1 MPLRAYRA
9 GGADLPFGRP
19 ERAHGVPFEGY
30 YWRIVHPARGLVVV
44 AIGADCRDWGM
55 VTLAAHP
62 SGLTR
67 TAVTGPAVAD
77 PYAYGLT
84 AGGAL
89 RGGADGI
96 HVDLGEDA
104 RLDAAFD
111 DVVRWPRRRL
121 GALGLAHAVPGLPQY
136 WQPVVLHAWVRGRAR
151 IGRDVVEL
159 DGAQAYAE
167 KNWARA
173 FPDHW
178 WWGHAAAF
186 GEPDV
191 MAAFAGGRVRLAAT
205 PAVPTAVVL
214 RLGGELLALA
224 PPLARTDVA
233 AGASGWRLRTRG
245 RGGVRVELEGEPGAA
260 AHVLEV
266 PVPGERRTVPR
277 SHQHLAGRLALTVRR
292 GRRLRY
298 RGESALAGLEHGV

>member
-9 GGADLPFGRP
+9 SGADLPFGRP

-30 YWRIVHPARGLVVV
+30 YWRIVHPERGHVVV
-44 AIGADCRDWGM
+44 AIGADCRGWGM
-55 VTLAAHP
+55 ATLAAHP
-62 SGLTR
+62 GGFARTR
-67 TAVTGPAVAD
+67 VEPVAVAD
-77 PYAYGLT
+77 PHAFGIT
-84 AGGAL
+84 VGGAL
-89 RGGADGI
+89 RGDALGVHA
-96 HVDLGEDA
+96 DLGPDA
-104 RLDAAFD
+104 RLDVTLH

-136 WQPVVLHAWVRGRAR
+136 WQPVVLHARVRGRAR

-159 DGAQAYAE
+159 DGALAYAE
-167 KNWARA
+167 KNWARS

-205 PAVPTAVVL
+205 PAAPTAVVV
-214 RLGGELLALA
+214 RLGGALLALA

-233 AGASGWRLRTRG
+233 AGASGWRLRTRAL
-245 RGGVRVELEGEPGAA
+245 GGLRVELEGEPGAA

-277 SHQHLAGRLALTVRR
+277 SHQHLAGRLAVTVRR